1 MQHYISSVMIRLLIA
16 TAVIPVILPSAI
28 AAQTEDSVAT
38 HPKQESLCP
47 APALSR
53 MVRHRIASGETLA
66 AIAQRY
72 GLIPATLLGF
82 NPSLRNGTA
91 PVGTEILIP
100 PHNGIRVDVPAGQT
114 WRDIAARYGV
124 RADVLFEIN
133 GCQMQ
138 PRAVFVPGVNWSP
151 TGSTTAR
158 QPSGVLTGYPLPS
171 EATILQGYGWQV
183 SPASGQVVFNSGVD
197 LAAPAGTPVL
207 AVGSGTIAFA
217 GVQNSTTLVVINHSQ
232 GLQTRYAL
240 LGNLSVRAG
249 QTVRAGDRLGTVAAN
264 NPAALHFE
272 VRSNSSLGWVAQNPS
287 TYIRNLNLAN
297 Q

>member
-1 MQHYISSVMIRLLIA
+1 
-16 TAVIPVILPSAI
+16 
-28 AAQTEDSVAT
+28 
-38 HPKQESLCP
+38 
-47 APALSR
+47 
-53 MVRHRIASGETLA
+53 
-66 AIAQRY
+66 
-72 GLIPATLLGF
+72 
-82 NPSLRNGTA
+82 
-91 PVGTEILIP
+91 
-100 PHNGIRVDVPAGQT
+100 
-114 WRDIAARYGV
+114 
-124 RADVLFEIN
+124 
-133 GCQMQ
+133 
-138 PRAVFVPGVNWSP
+138 
-151 TGSTTAR
+151 
-158 QPSGVLTGYPLPS
+158 
-171 EATILQGYGWQV
+171 
-183 SPASGQVVFNSGVD
+183 VFNSGVD